1 MMDLIVGRVDVWAAS
16 IGDEPGGLAH
26 ILAPLRDAGANLDF
40 IIARR
45 SPEKPGR
52 GVVFVAPLRGDVV
65 IAAAANLGFNIT
77 NSVQSVRVEGMNK
90 PGVAAKIAEKITQ
103 VGINLR
109 GLSAAVIGARFIMYI
124 GLDSSEDAEKVL
136 HILKQA

>member
-1 MMDLIVGRVDVWAAS
+1 MDLIVERVDVWAAS

-45 SPEKPGR
+45 SPEKPGK

-77 NSVQSVRVEGMNK
+77 NSVQSVCVKGMNK
-90 PGVAAKIAEKITQ
+90 PGIAAKIAEMIAQ
-103 VGINLR
+103 AGINLR